1 MLFDYFYCK
10 HHLPMSHLHE
20 RKEKVCLNCG
30 ANLIGRYCQDC
41 GQENVEPKESLG
53 HLITHFFNDVTHF
66 DGKFFSSMKYLLLKP
81 GFLTEEYAK
90 GRRAAYLNPIRMYL
104 FISAMFFLVLM
115 TFFVDRAEHTVTTT
129 KTTTH
134 RDTTALRKGISA
146 MRHTLDSLAVEQDST
161 ETAAID
167 SALVKADAEPKNV
180 HEYDSMQAALP
191 KAKRDNFIDRY
202 FNRRAA
208 ALHSWGTEHSKEAQH
223 RMTEKFFHSMPY
235 MLFISLP
242 LIALLLKLLYVR
254 RKQFYYVSHIIFL
267 LHYYCIIFIAFFL
280 MLFAQ
285 RLPYGAVIATSLLF
299 IGYIVYL
306 YFAMLRFYKQGWF
319 KTFVKYFIFVFL
331 AGFVVSI
338 LTLLLAL
345 NSIFNA
351 VA

>member
-30 ANLIGRYCQDC
+30 ANLVGRYCQDC

-129 KTTTH
+129 STTTH
-134 RDTTALRKGISA
+134 KDTTTLRKGISA

-167 SALVKADAEPKNV
+167 SALAKADAEPKNV
-180 HEYDSMQAALP
+180 HEYDSIQASLP
-191 KAKRDNFIDRY
+191 EAKRDNFIDRY
-202 FNRRAA
+202 GNRKMA
-208 ALHSWGTEHSKEAQH
+208 ALRGYSKEHSGEVQH
-223 RMTEKFFHSMPY
+223 KMTEKFFHSMPY

-267 LHYYCIIFIAFFL
+267 LHYYCIIFIAFFFIL
-280 MLFAQ
+280 LTQ
-285 RLPYGAVIATSLLF
+285 RLPYGGNIAAALFF
-299 IGYIVYL
+299 IGYILYL

-319 KTFVKYFIFVFL
+319 KTLMKYFIFVFL

-345 NSIFNA
+345 NSIFSA
-351 VA
+351 VS

>member
-1 MLFDYFYCK
+1 MIIFTANTTC
-10 HHLPMSHLHE
+10 PMSHLHE

-30 ANLIGRYCQDC
+30 ASLIGRYCQDC
-41 GQENVEPKESLG
+41 GQENVEPKESIG
-53 HLITHFFNDVTHF
+53 HLVTHFFNDVTHF

-81 GFLTEEYAK
+81 GFLTEEYTK

-115 TFFVDRAEHTVTTT
+115 TFFVDRAQHAVTTT
-129 KTTTH
+129 RTTTQKKP
-134 RDTTALRKGISA
+134 TTLRKGISTI
-146 MRHTLDSLAVEQDST
+146 RHTLDSLAVEQEDSA
-161 ETAAID
+161 EVAAID
-167 SALVKADAEPKNV
+167 SALAKADAEPNNV
-180 HEYDSMQAALP
+180 HEYDSIQAALP
-191 KAKRDNFIDRY
+191 KAQRDGFIDRY
-202 FNRRAA
+202 FNRRTAA
-208 ALHSWGTEHSKEAQH
+208 MRSYGKEHSGEVQH
-223 RMTEKFFHSMPY
+223 RMIEQFFHSMPY

-267 LHYYCIIFIAFFL
+267 LHYYCIIFIAFFFIL
-280 MLFAQ
+280 LTQ
-285 RLPYGAVIATSLLF
+285 RLPYGGIAASLFF
-299 IGYIVYL
+299 IGYIAYL

-319 KTFVKYFIFVFL
+319 KTFVKYFLFVFL